1 MDPVSAAASVAG
13 LTSLVIQVVELIAK
27 YSLEAK
33 GVKDDID
40 SLKVRLGSLQSVLA
54 RLEQFLRCNVDE
66 NVNFHADAGLRIA
79 MRHCEDQLRRC
90 KEKFFE
96 KEPKTEESI
105 PSERNHLI
113 APKEKA
119 IAIGRRLLWS
129 FRKGEVQETCQSLF
143 QCIQAFQFFV
153 DIRNRKVTRPTPL
166 ESTRLT
172 NSIYAASF

>member
-13 LTSLVIQVVELIAK
+13 LTSLAIQVVELVAK

-33 GVKDDID
+33 GAKDDID
-40 SLKVRLGSLQSVLA
+40 NLHVRLGSLQSILT

-96 KEPKTEESI
+96 KDPKMEETI
-105 PSERNHLI
+105 PSDRNRLI

-119 IAIGRRLLWS
+119 IAITRQLLWP

-153 DIRNRKVTRPTPL
+153 DIRNRQVARLTPFQ
-166 ESTRLT
+166 STRST
-172 NSIYAASF
+172 NSMYAASF